1 MLSDEIEKQSIQ
13 WRSIKIKIVRKGQF
27 LEDQN
32 PTLVMKL
39 KIVNHVD

>member
-1 MLSDEIEKQSIQ
+1 MLSDEIEKKSIQ
-13 WRSIKIKIVRKGQF
+13 WRSIKIKIAHKGQF